1 MALCVAELGSFQSP
15 PIEVPPS
22 SMVVSSFQQMA
33 FCVEKT
39 MTHIKAITDIDRI
52 AVVMMPMMTYK
63 RRFLS
68 CIQRSNMV

>member
-1 MALCVAELGSFQSP
+1 
-15 PIEVPPS
+15 
-22 SMVVSSFQQMA
+22 
-33 FCVEKT
+33 

-68 CIQRSNMV
+68 CIQRSNMS